1 LYTLG
6 NFTSKFLGFFLVFVL
21 TFFLSKEELGFYDLV
36 LTSISLFVPIVSLQI
51 GDAAFR
57 WLIENSK
64 SLTISMVFTNS
75 IILYFILFLIFSFSA
90 TIFYC
95 IFDWEYYWI
104 IFLIIVMQCLYTF
117 FRQLLRG
124 MNKSKI
130 FALSG
135 VVFVFLY
142 LFLAGISLY
151 LFENKILSVLI
162 SYLIATTSIVII
174 LFLKEQLWVYFQLSL
189 YSKEISLELL
199 KYSIPLL
206 PNSLSW
212 WAISSVNRYLI
223 LFFLGVSYNGIFAI
237 AFKIPTLLLLFVGV
251 FQLAWQEKA
260 ISNYSSQYRDQYYS
274 KIHDYFL
281 RFIFSISVIVIIF
294 NKLILDLIV
303 SENFFEAW
311 KYTSLLLLSMIFSSL
326 SGFYGIGYLSSKKT
340 SGASTSTISGA
351 LVTVV
356 LSVLLIP
363 SFELYGASLAIVF
376 GYLVTYIIRL
386 YHSKKFFKIEI
397 NKAVFFKLFFLYVLV
412 SAVSYWDFNYSFL
425 FNLLIG
431 LGFLIKINIT
441 EIRLIWSNRKIV
453 TKRIWKN

>member
-1 LYTLG
+1 NNSLLSLTILYTLG

-199 KYSIPLL
+199 KYSIPL
-206 PNSLSW
+206 
-212 WAISSVNRYLI
+212 
-223 LFFLGVSYNGIFAI
+223 
-237 AFKIPTLLLLFVGV
+237 
-251 FQLAWQEKA
+251 
-260 ISNYSSQYRDQYYS
+260 
-274 KIHDYFL
+274 
-281 RFIFSISVIVIIF
+281 
-294 NKLILDLIV
+294 
-303 SENFFEAW
+303 
-311 KYTSLLLLSMIFSSL
+311 
-326 SGFYGIGYLSSKKT
+326 
-340 SGASTSTISGA
+340 
-351 LVTVV
+351 
-356 LSVLLIP
+356 
-363 SFELYGASLAIVF
+363 
-376 GYLVTYIIRL
+376 
-386 YHSKKFFKIEI
+386 
-397 NKAVFFKLFFLYVLV
+397 
-412 SAVSYWDFNYSFL
+412 
-425 FNLLIG
+425 
-431 LGFLIKINIT
+431 
-441 EIRLIWSNRKIV
+441 
-453 TKRIWKN
+453 